1 MFWEQGKAK
10 KRSWQS
16 KVDEGVNAE
25 AAKEQYVK
33 LVESL
38 KEKYGYDA
46 NKAPEAV
53 GS

>member
-1 MFWEQGKAK
+1 LSQ
-10 KRSWQS
+10 
-16 KVDEGVNAE
+16 D

-33 LVESL
+33 LVETL